1 MIKQA
6 LIHALTGRMGSG
18 KTSLADKVSHH
29 YDEIFQ
35 TDMPRPMN
43 KETGQYDEPTKA
55 EKERIRR
62 MRRDSILAADRA
74 GKKVLLEGHPPGIV
88 KLMRDDLPKVDRVFL
103 LPTNRKQSFR
113 RVAMR
118 ALRDPE
124 YDLETDMESARA
136 NNDLFEEY
144 LRRIRKVHH
153 VEETTPAQY
162 VEASEEKAEWSRKDK
177 EKTAGVLP
185 AVVTGLLGSAYAAKR
200 IQDRNDA
207 AWKAKHF
214 SKAYEENIPKELKPA
229 GPLARF

>member
-18 KTSLADKVSHH
+18 KSSLADKVSHH
-29 YDEIFQ
+29 YDEVFQ

-55 EKERIRR
+55 EKECIRR

-88 KLMRDDLPKVDRVFL
+88 KLMRDDLPRVDRVFL

-113 RVAMR
+113 RVALR

-144 LRRIRKVHH
+144 LRRIRKVHD
-153 VEETTPAQY
+153 VEETTPAQFE
-162 VEASEEKAEWSRKDK
+162 EASGERARK
-177 EKTAGVLP
+177 EKTAGALP
-185 AVVTGLLGSAYAAKR
+185 AAVAGLLGSAYAAKR
-200 IQDRNDA
+200 VYDRDDA

-214 SKAYEENIPKELKPA
+214 VKAYEENIPRELKPK
-229 GPLARF
+229 GPLSRS